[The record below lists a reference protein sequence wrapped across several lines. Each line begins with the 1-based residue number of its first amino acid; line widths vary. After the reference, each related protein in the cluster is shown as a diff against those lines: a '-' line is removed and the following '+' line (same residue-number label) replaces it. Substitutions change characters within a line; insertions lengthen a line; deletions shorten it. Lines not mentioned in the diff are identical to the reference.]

1 MESGGFIAEM
11 LNDITTRRR
20 NIMQRIEETEKNKLK
35 VPVDY
40 ASDAMDLLSALETKT
55 SKLAER
61 NALIYLNWMREEK
74 RAGRLRNAY
83 WVDTVDCVP
92 DCLTKQSQAD
102 LIIAI
107 MAGEWLLQKQH
118 KLGAALL
125 SGEPTQPV

>member
-20 NIMQRIEETEKNKLK
+20 NIMQRIEETEKNQLK

-74 RAGRLRNAY
+74 
-83 WVDTVDCVP
+83 
-92 DCLTKQSQAD
+92 
-102 LIIAI
+102 
-107 MAGEWLLQKQH
+107 
-118 KLGAALL
+118 
-125 SGEPTQPV
+125 